1 MKQTGERPLKDSTP
15 GALVALHDA
24 GYREIRARIR
34 PGVVLDV
41 GCGVG
46 DESIRLALEDSI
58 VIGVDYDVD
67 TALAAQKNGVRA
79 TCADGSILPLRTGSV
94 DAVCSSHI
102 IEHFIDPELHVA
114 EVARVTKDEGAV
126 FFLTPNEPA
135 DFENPF
141 HVYLFT
147 PTSLQTMLRRY
158 FADVEV
164 MGLDGDDAVHEDFD
178 ARRRTG
184 NRLLALDIFDLRK
197 KLPRSWYIALHAFGR
212 RVIYPITNRKKGDAT
227 KITENNFFVT
237 PVLSEKTLV
246 LFAVAKNPIRS
257 LLAP

>member
-15 GALVALHDA
+15 GALLALHDA
-24 GYREIRARIR
+24 GYREIRARIT

-46 DESIRLALEDSI
+46 DESIRLAVGNSI
-58 VIGVDYDVD
+58 VIGIDYNAD
-67 TALAAQKNGVRA
+67 TALLASKNGVRA

-102 IEHFIDPELHVA
+102 IEHFVDPEPHVA
-114 EVARVTKDEGAV
+114 EVARVTKDDGSV

-141 HVYLFT
+141 HVHLFT
-147 PTSLQTMLRRY
+147 PSSLQIMLQRY
-158 FADVEV
+158 FDDVEV
-164 MGLDGDDAVHEDFD
+164 MGLDGDDTVHADFEI
-178 ARRRTG
+178 RRRTG
-184 NRLLALDIFDLRK
+184 KRLLALDVFGLRK

-212 RVIYPITNRKKGDAT
+212 RVVYPFTNRHVTGAPE
-227 KITENNFFVT
+227 ITEKNFFVT

-246 LFAVAKNPIRS
+246 LFAIAKHPVRTS
-257 LLAP
+257 